1 MSSHRSVRKGRNCPL
16 NRRKNGQSILD
27 DSRYGRP
34 SSWTYSMKVK
44 FEVVL
49 FPGRPDPA
57 RAFFG
62 TARAWLEHIRPETA
76 RLETGPGRLRAAR
89 NWPGPFR
96 AGLSSGLGLMARAG
110 SGQKARI
117 IFNQF

>member
-1 MSSHRSVRKGRNCPL
+1 M
-16 NRRKNGQSILD
+16 KNA
-27 DSRYGRP
+27 
-34 SSWTYSMKVK
+34 
-44 FEVVL
+44 VL

-76 RLETGPGRLRAAR
+76 RLETGPGRLRA
-89 NWPGPFR
+89 
-96 AGLSSGLGLMARAG
+96 GLSSGLGLMARAG

-117 IFNQF
+117 IF

>member
-1 MSSHRSVRKGRNCPL
+1 MSLYNYNVAS
-16 NRRKNGQSILD
+16 
-27 DSRYGRP
+27 P
-34 SSWTYSMKVK
+34 SFAFINYLQFFVTVCRCNHN
-44 FEVVL
+44 FIVL

-117 IFNQF
+117 IFYQF